1 MNENNSVPRQAI
13 AEEKPVQMQRKPL
26 NIIMIGPLPPPIN
39 GMTMAN
45 QMLFDGLIEKG
56 IYKISTIDTSIKKKH
71 GCGNLKEQGKFI
83 FSKFT
88 YSLWP
93 IIKGS
98 FSIICTRQLNTVYI
112 TTAQSEIGYL
122 KYTPFIFA
130 AKLRNV
136 PCFIHIHGGFFGVMY
151 SGSKGIK
158 QRIIKKSLDTLSGVI
173 VLGESLRRM
182 FRGIVPDEKIF
193 VCPNGVEEHIFASEE
208 EVREKTKRW
217 EKDETVRIIYLSN
230 LMKDKG
236 ILDLFDAVTI
246 LKSKGTK
253 VHLDIAGAIEP
264 GIKDTVEAHLENLKT
279 EATYHGVVTGEN
291 KKQLLLKN
299 YIFCLPTY
307 YPNEGQPISILEGMA
322 NGCAILTTDQG
333 GIKDIVNENYGYFAE
348 KQSPQNLA
356 DTLLLAFKK
365 TATGLIAWK
374 EARTSYS
381 QKQFV
386 ERIEGVF
393 LKKV

>member
-1 MNENNSVPRQAI
+1 
-13 AEEKPVQMQRKPL
+13 
-26 NIIMIGPLPPPIN
+26 
-39 GMTMAN
+39 
-45 QMLFDGLIEKG
+45 
-56 IYKISTIDTSIKKKH
+56 
-71 GCGNLKEQGKFI
+71 
-83 FSKFT
+83 
-88 YSLWP
+88 
-93 IIKGS
+93 
-98 FSIICTRQLNTVYI
+98 
-112 TTAQSEIGYL
+112 
-122 KYTPFIFA
+122 
-130 AKLRNV
+130 
-136 PCFIHIHGGFFGVMY
+136 MY